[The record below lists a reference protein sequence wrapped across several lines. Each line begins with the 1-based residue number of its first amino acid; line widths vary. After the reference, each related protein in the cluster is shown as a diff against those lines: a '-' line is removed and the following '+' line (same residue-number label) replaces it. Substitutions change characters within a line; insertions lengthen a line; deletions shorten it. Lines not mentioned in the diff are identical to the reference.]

1 METIYWITRLD
12 NISNAL
18 LALSIIAAI
27 IIVIAI
33 MPVLL
38 DKEEEDKRIIAKC
51 KRVLYITIPSLLL
64 MLLALVFIPT
74 TNEAYI
80 IYGIG
85 GTMDYIK
92 SNKTAI
98 GLPDK
103 CIKAIDKWADN
114 EIKDTS
120 ETKEGSD
127 ERK

>member
-114 EIKDTS
+114 EINDSTDLK
-120 ETKEGSD
+120 G

>member
-38 DKEEEDKRIIAKC
+38 DREEEDKRIIAKC

-64 MLLALVFIPT
+64 MLIALVFIPT

-114 EIKDTS
+114 EINDSTDLK
-120 ETKEGSD
+120 G

>member
-18 LALSIIAAI
+18 LALIIIAAL
-27 IIVIAI
+27 IIVIAAI
-33 MPVLL
+33 PILL
-38 DKEEEDKRIIAKC
+38 GDDDDKKTIAKC
-51 KRVLYITIPSLLL
+51 KKTLLVTFPSLII
-64 MLLALVFIPT
+64 MLLAIIFLPT
-74 TNEAYI
+74 TDEAYI

-85 GTMDYIK
+85 GTMDYLK

-114 EIKDTS
+114 EINDSTDM
-120 ETKEGSD
+120 EGGK
-127 ERK
+127 R

>member
-12 NISNAL
+12 NISSAL

-38 DKEEEDKRIIAKC
+38 DIEEEDKRIIAKC

-64 MLLALVFIPT
+64 MLLALIFIPT

-114 EIKDTS
+114 EINDSTDLK
-120 ETKEGSD
+120 G